1 MENPFYPTPVI
12 GGVGLI
18 KKLKYAKGFKIEDN
32 SNIYLVGK
40 TRGHLESS
48 LFYEHLKIFGGKPP
62 KVNFSEEK
70 KNGHFV
76 KFLAQR
82 TDLLIGCHDVSE
94 GGIALAIAELC
105 LANKKGIEISFKKRK
120 NPEKFLFGEDQSIFI
135 NY

>member
-1 MENPFYPTPVI
+1 MYEIKEALSGIKKACLKLNYPVVSGNVSLYNETNGQSIYPTPVI

-48 LFYEHLKIFGGKPP
+48 LFYEHLKILGKPP
-62 KVNFSEEK
+62 KVNFSEE

-94 GGIALAIAELC
+94 GGIALAIV
-105 LANKKGIEISFKKRK
+105 IM
-120 NPEKFLFGEDQSIFI
+120 FG
-135 NY
+135 

>member
-1 MENPFYPTPVI
+1 MYEIKEALSGIKKACLKLNYPVVSGNVSLYNETNGQSIYPTPVI

-62 KVNFSEEK
+62 RLISVKKKKMDILLNF
-70 KNGHFV
+70 
-76 KFLAQR
+76 
-82 TDLLIGCHDVSE
+82 
-94 GGIALAIAELC
+94 
-105 LANKKGIEISFKKRK
+105 
-120 NPEKFLFGEDQSIFI
+120 
-135 NY
+135 